1 MTLAFEF
8 KRRARHV
15 VGPVIGCLLLGY
27 FVFHSVEGDRGI
39 HAWRALDSKI
49 EIAEAKLAVL
59 KGKRESL
66 EKKVSMLHPDSIDRD
81 LLTEQARRVLNYLD
95 QDDFVISGMSA
106 TETVKPVGAVQQT
119 IDAMHKNAKLRA
131 ISIASNNN

>member
-1 MTLAFEF
+1 MTLAFEI

-49 EIAEAKLAVL
+49 EVAEAKLAVL
-59 KGKRESL
+59 KGKREAL
-66 EKKVSMLHPDSIDRD
+66 EKKVAMLHPDSIDPD

-106 TETVKPVGAVQQT
+106 SEAPESVGAMQQT
-119 IDAMHKNAKLRA
+119 IDAAQQFPKVRA
-131 ISIASNNN
+131 ISTASDAN

>member
-1 MTLAFEF
+1 MTLAFEI

-49 EIAEAKLAVL
+49 QVAEAKLAVL
-59 KGKRESL
+59 KGKRETL
-66 EKKVSMLHPDSIDRD
+66 EKKVAMLHPDSIDRD

-95 QDDFVISGMSA
+95 KDDFVISGMSA
-106 TETVKPVGAVQQT
+106 RRAPESIGAMQQVIDAVQQFPKT
-119 IDAMHKNAKLRA
+119 HA
-131 ISIASNNN
+131 ISTASDYN